1 MSIRKT
7 AMILFRILQLAFLA
21 MVLAELLVPGYPI
34 AWAWAFLPLLLS
46 VVIGLAVS
54 RSGPGREAADR
65 PPVEVEPPVRGRWSA
80 MNSPATKVPSHGTHA
95 YGQTYAIDIV
105 AEPIE
110 SGKSRPAFAKPWPV
124 VRRNRAFPAYDEP
137 LFAVADA
144 TVVHASDWMR
154 DHLSRNSLP
163 ALAYLMLI
171 EGAVREISGARW
183 IVGNHVVLDLG
194 DGVYAM
200 YAMYAHVRRGS
211 LRIKPGDRV
220 RAGQQIARCGNSG
233 NSTEPHVHFQL
244 MDSPDLDAARG
255 IPFTWSE
262 IGVPANKETFTT
274 TSQRGAGNGAT
285 SHGEPAG
292 EVPPPSGAH
301 SA

>member
-1 MSIRKT
+1 MSVRKT
-7 AMILFRILQLAFLA
+7 VMILYRILLPTGFALVLWDVFL
-21 MVLAELLVPGYPI
+21 PGYPFGWG
-34 AWAWAFLPLLLS
+34 WALLPLLVTFPLW
-46 VVIGLAVS
+46 IFVS
-54 RSGPGREAADR
+54 RTGPRREALDH

-105 AEPIE
+105 AEPAA
-110 SGKSRPAFAKPWPV
+110 SGNSRPAFAKLWPV
-124 VRRNRAFPAYDEP
+124 VRRSRAFPAYDEP

-163 ALAYLMLI
+163 AIAYLLFV
-171 EGAVREISGARW
+171 EGTVRGLGGAPW
-183 IVGNHVVLDLG
+183 ITGNRIVLDLG

-200 YAMYAHVRRGS
+200 YAHVRRGS
-211 LRIKPGDRV
+211 LKIKPGDRV

-244 MDSPDLDAARG
+244 MDGPDLDAARG
-255 IPFTWSE
+255 IPFTWSG
-262 IGVPANKETFTT
+262 IGVPANKDTFTAAP
-274 TSQRGAGNGAT
+274 QRGAGNGAT
-285 SHGEPAG
+285 SPDRPSH
-292 EVPPPSGAH
+292 EVPPPRGAH

>member
-21 MVLAELLVPGYPI
+21 MVLAELLVPGYPVG
-34 AWAWAFLPLLLS
+34 WTWAFLPLLLS
-46 VVIGLAVS
+46 VVIMLAVS
-54 RSGPGREAADR
+54 RSGPRREAADR
-65 PPVEVEPPVRGRWSA
+65 PPVEVDPPVRGCWSA

-105 AEPIE
+105 AEPAA
-110 SGKSRPAFAKPWPV
+110 SGNSRPAFAKLWPV
-124 VRRNRAFPAYDEP
+124 VRRSRAFPAYDEP

-144 TVVHASDWMR
+144 TVVHAGDRMR

-163 ALAYLMLI
+163 AVAYLMLI
-171 EGAVREISGARW
+171 EGAVRETGGARW

-200 YAMYAHVRRGS
+200 YAHLRRGS
-211 LRIKPGDRV
+211 LTVKPGDRV
-220 RAGQQIARCGNSG
+220 TAGRQIARCGNSG

-244 MDSPDLDAARG
+244 MDGPDLDAARG
-255 IPFTWSE
+255 IPFSWRGV
-262 IGVPANKETFTT
+262 GVPANNETFTIT
-274 TSQRGAGNGAT
+274 HHSGAGNDAT
-285 SHGEPAG
+285 SHDRPAD
-292 EVPPPSGAH
+292 EVPASKR

>member
-7 AMILFRILQLAFLA
+7 AMILFRILQPAFLA

-46 VVIGLAVS
+46 VVIGLTVS

-65 PPVEVEPPVRGRWSA
+65 PPVEVDPPVRGRWSA

-105 AEPIE
+105 AEPVE
-110 SGKSRPAFAKPWPV
+110 SGKSRPAFAKLWPV

-144 TVVHASDWMR
+144 TVVHAGDWMR

-200 YAMYAHVRRGS
+200 YAHVRRGS
-211 LRIKPGDRV
+211 LKIKPGDRV
-220 RAGQQIARCGNSG
+220 RAGQHIARCGNSG

-262 IGVPANKETFTT
+262 IGVPANKEAFTAAP
-274 TSQRGAGNGAT
+274 QRGAGNCAT
-285 SHGEPAG
+285 SHDEPAD

-301 SA
+301 TA